1 MTPAPHPVVQV
12 LTAPEVVG
20 AASVVTVAV
29 LGLLGALIRTYTRRV
44 EQGLRHVGHR
54 AERAEAAADAARDG
68 VTNRH
73 GTHLRDDID
82 EVRASLSTVLARLDT
97 AETAR
102 QADVERQDE
111 ALHEISRR
119 MSRAE
124 THTDGLRADLRAI
137 DGRLA
142 RQEGRTC
149 AKCRGDD
156 PAVSGGQVFE
166 GVRR

>member
-44 EQGLRHVGHR
+44 EQGLRHLGAR
-54 AERAEAAADAARDG
+54 TEAARDAADAARRG
-68 VTNRH
+68 VDNEH

-82 EVRASLSTVLARLDT
+82 EVRASLSTVLDRLDT

-102 QADVERQDE
+102 QADVERQ
-111 ALHEISRR
+111 ATTLACISTR
-119 MSRAE
+119 MARVE
-124 THTDGLRADLRAI
+124 TQADGLRADIRAL
-137 DGRLA
+137 DARVT
-142 RQEGRTC
+142 RQESRPCQSQQT
-149 AKCRGDD
+149 
-156 PAVSGGQVFE
+156 
-166 GVRR
+166 